1 VEKEIAGIAPY
12 ACRRCNIALTTYR
25 NQTWTRNKAVSIPR
39 FYVAPEFVSLA
50 PGARLA
56 LPESAAHHA
65 VRVLRLGAGDT
76 VTLFDG
82 TGGEYAAAITTA
94 ARTVEVKL
102 GQLDPVERESPYT
115 VELAQGI
122 SSGDKMDFTVQ
133 KAVELGAI
141 AISPVIAERS
151 VVKLSG
157 ERADKRVAHWQQVA
171 IAACEQCGRNRV
183 PLVNP
188 IETLDRF
195 LARCLEARLA
205 APDNGATSLLL
216 SPRATRPLRALS
228 RPDRALQLLVGPE
241 GGFSEGEELAA
252 RAAGFEAVSLGRRVL
267 RTETAALGALAAMSA
282 LWED

>member
-1 VEKEIAGIAPY
+1 
-12 ACRRCNIALTTYR
+12 
-25 NQTWTRNKAVSIPR
+25 VSNPR
-39 FYVAPEFVSLA
+39 FYVAPASAVLA

-56 LPESAAHHA
+56 LPEAAAHHA
-65 VRVLRLGAGDT
+65 VRVLRLGVGDS
-76 VTLFDG
+76 VVLFDG
-82 TGGEYAAAITTA
+82 NGGEYEGAITTA
-94 ARTVEVKL
+94 TRTVEVKL
-102 GQLDPVERESPYT
+102 GALDPVERESPYA

-133 KAVELGAI
+133 KAVELGAA
-141 AISPVIAERS
+141 AISPVISERS
-151 VVKLSG
+151 VVKLAG

-195 LARCLEARLA
+195 LARCLEMRLA
-205 APDNGATSLLL
+205 DPGNGALSLLL
-216 SPRATRPLRALS
+216 SPRAERPLRALP
-228 RPDRALQLLVGPE
+228 RPLRRIQLLIGPE

-252 RAAGFEAVSLGRRVL
+252 RAAGFEGMNLGRRVL